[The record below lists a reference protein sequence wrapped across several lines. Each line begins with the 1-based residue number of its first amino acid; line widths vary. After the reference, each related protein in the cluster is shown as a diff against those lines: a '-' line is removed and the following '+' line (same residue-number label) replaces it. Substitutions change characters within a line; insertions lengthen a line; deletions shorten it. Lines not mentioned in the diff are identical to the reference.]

1 MKLLTQEELQGIDST
16 SATIAK
22 WDEFLKKAVYN
33 LGFSQDLIDNMYPYE
48 KGIPKLDGSYLPVSK
63 KTGRVFFQMSWAD
76 KLTMMMK
83 NTLASRSNVYVS
95 KWHVIATWLIYT
107 CFYYPK
113 EVAKEFFPT
122 IPDIDVQAQGLIEEI
137 FEYCKKDPDFE
148 WKETEWLLNEKALHK
163 AMFAKFILAVLSEK
177 KAKDKYP
184 KQELIKEIW
193 RNFIENSIT
202 FVVFEDSSTARSMN
216 PEDYNKEAIIS
227 LEDQSGEYNPSYL
240 FIYNKTLADKY
251 DKFPY
256 EELKAGAD
264 LILGNGTNISTYLSS
279 YGEVY
284 NQDYLVLSL
293 NPIDKLMCSTKQAFS
308 SCMSISKQ
316 NETYGTSSSAA
327 LGLPALFPTDSV
339 MMLFMTNGKH
349 KNMYWEEEEWE
360 KEPANRD
367 KEKAYKYLK
376 MTCRALT
383 YQGYPQRS
391 TTEYLRHYEDVIM
404 NADYPEEQKEKYR
417 TNVNLFNVDQPR
429 LYVGRQYS
437 AKGEDFSWEVFI
449 EILLSMQDIATAW
462 AYWAIASNLRK
473 IAKQLELNISYEFRY
488 RDFLCTGRLIDSK
501 AICYDRFGFIRG
513 IYYDN
518 VSWVFKANVRKMSPV
533 DTTKY
538 TSPVDPEK
546 SHIVV
551 TGTNRTGSHGV
562 SQTQV
567 KTGCDMFKIMTG
579 KQNYSYINASVKI
592 CSRCGE
598 FLKGNEVDR
607 VTTFGEHFCDKC
619 QAEIG
624 IKYCKHCGLLYK
636 PSEAQ
641 EHTEINLRK
650 ITHPTM
656 YQKIKPLMTCYN
668 QLQKAEM
675 SRMAFCA
682 NCGELKFSHYM
693 GISRIIQRSI
703 TTPDGRIL
711 IVQFSI
717 CTDCMQKAVLCDK
730 CKKVVI
736 MNSVQDACVLL
747 PNKRVIC
754 ADCLDKVRLQQKQ
767 RINIKRILE
776 NISWKDVAAKTKR
789 LAHDNKILESI
800 QQDFEN
806 NTGTLDS
813 DYAFKA
819 QTKDITKQISS
830 ILTQN
835 NNLRFDDL
843 LGHLLSEEREDND

>member
-76 KLTMMMK
+76 KLTMMIK
-83 NTLASRSNVYVS
+83 NALTETSGVYAN
-95 KWHVIATWLIYT
+95 KWHVVATWLIYT
-107 CFYYPK
+107 CLYYPK
-113 EVAKEFFPT
+113 EVAKEFFPN
-122 IPDIDVQAQGLIEEI
+122 IPDIDVQAHGLIEEI
-137 FEYCKKDPDFE
+137 FEYCKKDPDFSWRE
-148 WKETEWLLNEKALHK
+148 YNNLMSEKALHK

-177 KAKDKYP
+177 KDKDKYP
-184 KQELIKEIW
+184 KQELIKDIW
-193 RNFIENSIT
+193 RDFIENSIT
-202 FVVFEDSSTARSMN
+202 FVVSEDSSAACSMN
-216 PEDYNKEAIIS
+216 PENCNKETIIS
-227 LEDQSGEYNPSYL
+227 LENMSTECINSYL

-256 EELKAGAD
+256 EELKTGAD
-264 LILGNGTNISTYLSS
+264 LILRNTTNISSYINQ

-349 KNMYWEEEEWE
+349 KNMYWEEEEWI
-360 KEPANRD
+360 KEPADRD

-383 YQGYPQRS
+383 YQGYLQRS
-391 TTEYLRHYEDVIM
+391 TVEYLRYYEDVIM
-404 NADYPEEQKEKYR
+404 NADYPEEQKEEYR

-449 EILLSMQDIATAW
+449 EILLSMQGIATGW
-462 AYWAIASNLRK
+462 AYCAIASNLRK
-473 IAKQLELNISYEFRY
+473 IAKQLDLNLSYEFRY
-488 RDFLCTGRLIDSK
+488 RDLLRTGRLIDNK

-518 VSWVFKANVRKMSPV
+518 VSWCFNVNARKMSQV
-533 DTTKY
+533 DLTKY
-538 TSPVDPEK
+538 NSPVDPKK

-551 TGTNRTGSHGV
+551 TGINRTGSHGV
-562 SQTQV
+562 SQTQI
-567 KTGCDMFKIMTG
+567 KKDCDMFKIMTG

-598 FLKGNEVDR
+598 FLKGNEANK
-607 VTTFGEHFCDKC
+607 TTEFGEQFCDKC
-619 QAEIG
+619 RTELD
-624 IKYCKHCGLLYK
+624 IKYCEHCGLLYK
-636 PSEAQ
+636 PNEAQ
-641 EHTEINLRK
+641 EHTEINLREL
-650 ITHPTM
+650 THPTM
-656 YQKIKPLMTCYN
+656 YQKMKPLMTCYK
-668 QLQKAEM
+668 QIQKAES
-675 SRMAFCA
+675 SRMVFCA
-682 NCGELKFSHYM
+682 NCGKMLFAHYM
-693 GISRIIQRSI
+693 GISRTIQKHI
-703 TTPDGRIL
+703 TTPDRQVL
-711 IVQFSI
+711 TVSFSI

-730 CKKVVI
+730 CKKI
-736 MNSVQDACVLL
+736 TIINSIQDACILL

-789 LAHDNKILESI
+789 LAHDNAVLESI
-800 QQDFEN
+800 QQHLEN
-806 NTGTLDS
+806 TNGLDS
-813 DYAFKA
+813 DYLLRA
-819 QTKDITKQISS
+819 QTKNISKQITSV
-830 ILTQN
+830 LTQN